1 MENPPQMTELIKD
14 QRKSLKKIKNKKSV
28 LLFVILKDSKL
39 IKTKHLQIWWMFD
52 ILLKKHQMAQKAL

>member
-39 IKTKHLQIWWMFD
+39 IKTKHLQIW
-52 ILLKKHQMAQKAL
+52 